1 MVGWKR
7 SWTAKMAIVLYGLK
21 SDRTYLG
28 RSWKEGEKRKTKNWI
43 WIKTGFTEGLV

>member
-7 SWTAKMAIVLYGLK
+7 SWTAKMAIVRSGLK

-28 RSWKEGEKRKTKNWI
+28 QGWKEDERRKGKKWI